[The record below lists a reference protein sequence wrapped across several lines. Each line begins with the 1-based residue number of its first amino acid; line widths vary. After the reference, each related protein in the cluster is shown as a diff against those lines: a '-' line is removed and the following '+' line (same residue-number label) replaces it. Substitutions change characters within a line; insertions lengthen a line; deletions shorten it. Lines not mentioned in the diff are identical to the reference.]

1 MPARILPSRVIV
13 TIAAALA
20 VASVVLP
27 YALRSHADQP
37 PSADVRAVL
46 ALPERVGDKPN
57 DDPADALTITPEGHK
72 SIDRG
77 MEWLLGAMNSH
88 GQFGGDIG
96 HPPDLSCTAMAGL
109 ALLAEGN
116 TPHGGR
122 HMRELQ
128 LVTDAVLTM
137 AERLPTGPRKGQE
150 MVLVQRKIGA
160 NADRFFA
167 ALFLSEVLGE
177 AGDSDAEIRLAL
189 TKLVND
195 ICASQG
201 QDGTW
206 GDESWA
212 PILGTVMGWESL
224 RSSASGGLK
233 VEASAQAAGKA
244 LLEKLKSAVNEQ
256 ESWMHD
262 FYKNASSI
270 RVLYSMGYRSEPA
283 YSAALKKT
291 IRFAWEDRP
300 FTEAGGEEFLGFFLV
315 TECLLQDEAQW
326 GPQWYPTVQRKLVR
340 VQNTDGSWTG
350 HHCITHRT
358 FCTAAA
364 LLTLQAPNLYLS
376 MSNQ

>member
-1 MPARILPSRVIV
+1 MPGRIPPPRITV
-13 TIAAALA
+13 TFVAVLAMAGIAITH
-20 VASVVLP
+20 
-27 YALRSHADQP
+27 ALRSRADQP
-37 PSADVRAVL
+37 LAAEVAAVV
-46 ALPERVGDKPN
+46 ALPEARRDKAEVP
-57 DDPADALTITPEGHK
+57 PDALAITSEGRK
-72 SIDRG
+72 AIDRG
-77 MEWLLGAMNSH
+77 LVWLLGAMNAH

-122 HMRELQ
+122 HMRELR

-137 AERLPTGPRKGQE
+137 VERLPTGPRKGE
-150 MVLVQRKIGA
+150 LVLIQRKIGV

-177 AGDSDAEIRLAL
+177 AGDNDAEIRLAL
-189 TKLVND
+189 NKLVTD

-201 QDGTW
+201 SDGTW

-212 PILGTVMGWESL
+212 PILGTVIGWECL

-233 VEASAQAAGKA
+233 VEASAQLAGKA
-244 LLEKLKSAVNEQ
+244 LLETLKSTVNEQ

-270 RVLYSMGYRSEPA
+270 RVLYSMGYRNEPA
-283 YSAALKKT
+283 YHAALKKT

-364 LLTLQAPNLYLS
+364 LLTLQAPNLTLS
-376 MSNQ
+376 MSNL